1 MLFCILCTSF
11 CVDVCIP
18 RSGTV
23 GSCIKCM
30 VNFVRSC
37 QAVFLKVN
45 VPFFIPT
52 SSVWDFQ
59 LFPILVSLF
68 GSTLGNF
75 LKFIIQLF
83 CRAFISSVRL
93 SINFQELFCFV
104 NVLFRASCSYLMGAT
119 FPFVSLRIWLFLC
132 SYRELAKVWLYWL
145 YFTRAF
151 CLFLIKSTRIS
162 KGRKGDYKALFSQV
176 HSSRYLGLFPSFPYI
191 ETAFA
196 LVLWPH
202 FLAPLCW

>member
-1 MLFCILCTSF
+1 MNIWVVSSLGILQIMLFCISCTSF
-11 CVDVCIP
+11 CVAVCIP

-23 GSCIKCM
+23 GSCIKSM

-93 SINFQELFCFV
+93 CVNFQELFCFLLCECSFSSI
-104 NVLFRASCSYLMGAT
+104 LFLSHGCNISFCLSEDMIFFFCSFLLPAESVSSKYT
-119 FPFVSLRIWLFLC
+119 FP
-132 SYRELAKVWLYWL
+132 
-145 YFTRAF
+145 
-151 CLFLIKSTRIS
+151 
-162 KGRKGDYKALFSQV
+162 V
-176 HSSRYLGLFPSFPYI
+176 HLSVCMSIAHVSFP
-191 ETAFA
+191 
-196 LVLWPH
+196 
-202 FLAPLCW
+202 

>member
-1 MLFCILCTSF
+1 MNIWVVSNLGILQIMLFCISCTSF
-11 CVDVCIP
+11 CVAVCIP

-93 SINFQELFCFV
+93 CVNFQELFCFV

-119 FPFVSLRIWLFLC
+119 FPFVSLRIWFFFFVVSSFLQSLCPLNILFLFIWVYVC
-132 SYRELAKVWLYWL
+132 LLHMWVFPKMFRYPWLC
-145 YFTRAF
+145 A
-151 CLFLIKSTRIS
+151 C
-162 KGRKGDYKALFSQV
+162 
-176 HSSRYLGLFPSFPYI
+176 
-191 ETAFA
+191 
-196 LVLWPH
+196 
-202 FLAPLCW
+202 